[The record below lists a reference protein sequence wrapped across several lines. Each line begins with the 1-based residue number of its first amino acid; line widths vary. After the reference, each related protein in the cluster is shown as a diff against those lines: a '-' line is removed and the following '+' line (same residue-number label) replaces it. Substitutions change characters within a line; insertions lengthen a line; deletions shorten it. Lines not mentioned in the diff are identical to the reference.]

1 MELIGRQHNSYIVKH
16 DNQHFFVNLSEKSA
30 KPITE
35 HEIEMI
41 VKHGYWTDD
50 FDPKHTPELNEI
62 LGKAKQE

>member
-1 MELIGRQHNSYIVKH
+1 
-16 DNQHFFVNLSEKSA
+16 
-30 KPITE
+30 
-35 HEIEMI
+35 MI